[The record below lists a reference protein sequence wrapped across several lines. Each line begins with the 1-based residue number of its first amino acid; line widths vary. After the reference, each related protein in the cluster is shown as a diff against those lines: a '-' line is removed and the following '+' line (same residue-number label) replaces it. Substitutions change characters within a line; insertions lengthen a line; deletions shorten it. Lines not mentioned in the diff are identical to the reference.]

1 MKISVKKLPKSEV
14 EIEGELDAGIF
25 ETYFTKALKKLG
37 ENLKLDGF
45 RKGKIPESVL
55 LSNIPEI
62 RILEEMAEMALSE
75 HYLKVIA
82 DEKID
87 AISRPEISI
96 TKLAR
101 KNPLGFKI
109 KTAIL
114 PVIKLPDYKSVAKK
128 ITGDITDAEKNITVS
143 EEDLNNTIM
152 DIRKSRAP
160 KKHMADLS
168 AEALLARHSL
178 GVAGAKEGHV
188 HKESETHD
196 HKHKEPKESAS
207 TESSS
212 ETKEELPEFNDAFV
226 QALGPFK
233 DIADFKA
240 KLKENIKLE
249 KENLQKEKTR
259 LKIVEKIIDESTLE
273 LPEILVE
280 IELDKILYRME
291 SDITQ
296 MGLKFEDYLKHLS
309 KSKDDL
315 RKEFRTEAE
324 KKAKLALILNEI
336 AKVEKIIADEE
347 QVAREVAA
355 ILEHYKDADPDRAR
369 LHAENVLLN
378 EKIFQFLENL

>member
-1 MKISVKKLPKSEV
+1 MKITIKKLPKSEV
-14 EIEGELDAGIF
+14 EIEGELEAEIF
-25 ETYFTKALKKLG
+25 ETYFDKALKKIG
-37 ENLKLDGF
+37 ETLKLDGF

-55 LSNIPEI
+55 LSKVPEAQ
-62 RILEEMAEMALSE
+62 ILGEMAELALGE
-75 HYLKVIA
+75 HYPKILE

-109 KTAIL
+109 KTAVL
-114 PVIKLPDYKSVAKK
+114 PPIKLPVYKDIAKK
-128 ITGDITDAEKNITVS
+128 IISEITDAEKDIMVS
-143 EEDLNNTIM
+143 EEDLENIIM

-160 KKHMADLS
+160 KKHMA
-168 AEALLARHSL
+168 E
-178 GVAGAKEGHV
+178 VKPHV
-188 HKESETHD
+188 HKESEKHD
-196 HKHKEPKESAS
+196 
-207 TESSS
+207 
-212 ETKEELPEFNDAFV
+212 ETSDIKNPMSDVKEELPEFNDAFV

-233 DIADFKA
+233 DVADFKT

-249 KENLQKEKTR
+249 KENQNKEKTR
-259 LKIVEKIIDESTLE
+259 LKIIEKIIDGSELD

-309 KSKDDL
+309 KTVEDL
-315 RKEFRTEAE
+315 RKEFRNDAE

-336 AKVEKIIADEE
+336 AKVEKIVADEAE
-347 QVAREVAA
+347 IAKEVAA
-355 ILEHYKDADPDRAR
+355 ILEHYKDADPERAAM
-369 LHAENVLLN
+369 HAQNVLIN
-378 EKIFQFLENL
+378 EKIFQFLENQ